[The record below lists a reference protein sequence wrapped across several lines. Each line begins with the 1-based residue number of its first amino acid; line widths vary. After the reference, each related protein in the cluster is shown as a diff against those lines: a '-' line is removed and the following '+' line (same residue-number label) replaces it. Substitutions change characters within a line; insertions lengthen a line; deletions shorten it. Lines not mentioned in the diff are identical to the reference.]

1 MPIRSTRLI
10 AFAAACALA
19 GGSLAT
25 AAHAEP
31 ATGKKKT
38 QGCMVSYDGT
48 SKLVVKDEKSKK
60 DMTFNVKQA
69 ATVLAT
75 IRRDTIEAKGG
86 TWSAEEEAAFKEPIR
101 AQYEK
106 EGHPYFASA
115 RVWDDGVI
123 DPADTRRVLALAI
136 CASLNRPIPPTR
148 FGVFRM

>member
-1 MPIRSTRLI
+1 M
-10 AFAAACALA
+10 
-19 GGSLAT
+19 GG
-25 AAHAEP
+25 E
-31 ATGKKKT
+31 
-38 QGCMVSYDGT
+38 
-48 SKLVVKDEKSKK
+48 
-60 DMTFNVKQA
+60 QA

-75 IRRDTIEAKGG
+75 IRRDGIEAKGG
-86 TWSAEEEAAFKEPIR
+86 TWSAADEESFKAPVR

-136 CASLNRPIPPTR
+136 SASLNRPIPPTR